1 MKYRLTEAAL
11 QDVRDIVDHI
21 REIQKSPQNAQLV
34 ATRLKEAF
42 EKLASS
48 PSLSHVRRELQD
60 DNARVYTTPGVLII
74 YDPTHRPLV
83 VLRVIHGARDLWRAQ
98 K

>member
-60 DNARVYTTPGVLII
+60 DNARVYRTSEFSSFTTRRTG
-74 YDPTHRPLV
+74 HSSSC
-83 VLRVIHGARDLWRAQ
+83 G
-98 K
+98 